1 MSQLL
6 NLKALIQCGHG
17 FFFNLNLTIYLLST
31 ILILDAVIYKF
42 DSSKISTRGGSLVS
56 GIDKKR
62 HQLMV
67 IFGRKH
73 SNFGS
78 WYVALSLVSTIALLF
93 LIRTM
98 AFMRY
103 APRAPTYNG
112 FQDIWDVPALLLST
126 PNGSEIM

>member
-1 MSQLL
+1 M
-6 NLKALIQCGHG
+6 
-17 FFFNLNLTIYLLST
+17 FNLTLTIYPLA

-112 FQDIWDVPALLLST
+112 FQDIWDVHST
-126 PNGSEIM
+126 TVINTKWRRDHVIPLATNILATISRIHTV